1 MKPQL
6 ELSRPIDVSR
16 LSPTGDSETIIA
28 DPGECAA
35 IAARLGIP
43 AVHSLKAEL
52 GLWRW
57 RGAGVRVTGSILAE
71 VEQMCVVTLEPFRN
85 EVSDEVERYF
95 LPSVSEADAS
105 ADVDPFSDG
114 VIELGE
120 VVVESLSLALDPY
133 PRTPG
138 VTFEAGDATKEEEK
152 EQSPFAALASLRSKK
167 R

>member
-1 MKPQL
+1 MKPQP
-6 ELSRPIDVSR
+6 ELSRPVDVSR
-16 LSPTGDSETIIA
+16 ISPAGDSEKIIA
-28 DPGECAA
+28 DPEECAA

-71 VEQMCVVTLEPFRN
+71 VEQVCVVTLEPFRS

-95 LPSVSEADAS
+95 LPNVSEADAN

-133 PRTPG
+133 PRKPG
-138 VTFEAGDATKEEEK
+138 ATFEAGAIEDEDPK
-152 EQSPFAALASLRSKK
+152 EQSPFAALASLRPKK

>member
-16 LSPTGDSETIIA
+16 ISPTGDSETLIA
-28 DPGECAA
+28 DPAECMA
-35 IAARLGIP
+35 IATRLGIP
-43 AVHSLKAEL
+43 AVHSLRAEL

-57 RGAGVRVTGSILAE
+57 RGAGVRVTGRILAE
-71 VEQMCVVTLEPFRN
+71 VEQVCVVTLEPFRS
-85 EVSDEVERYF
+85 EISDEVERYF
-95 LPSVSEADAS
+95 LPGASEADAS

-133 PRTPG
+133 PRKPG
-138 VTFEAGDATKEEEK
+138 VTFEAGDATTEEGK
-152 EQSPFAALASLRSKK
+152 EQSPFAALASLRTEK